1 METIADF
8 FPYFEVEFT
17 KEGNADDPTQQ
28 DQLLDF
34 SAQGSV
40 TDLFVISHGWNNEMS
55 EARGLYKL
63 LFERVRDEINSDRPS
78 GIDSRKFAVVGILWP
93 SKRFADE
100 DDIPS
105 GAASLAAPEADE
117 AQLIAQLEGLKGFF
131 DNPDADALLEKA
143 KQLVPQI
150 KMAEAIGDKSDAS
163 EFANLIRSLP
173 GTEEKNAEDNSDQF
187 FKVPADELIDTMS
200 RPDLAA
206 PPEPGMGGAAG
217 FEPAGGDAGGE
228 ALGLK
233 DFFGGLLPAVRKVL
247 NFTTYYQMK
256 ERAGVV
262 GRVGV
267 SPLLQQIR
275 RRAPNLKVHL
285 IGHSF
290 GGRLVTSAASALD
303 GSAETKPH
311 SMTLLQAAFSHNGFA
326 QKFDGKRDG
335 FFREVV
341 TKNKISGPIIITHS
355 VRDRAVGTA
364 YPLASK
370 LSGDDAAGFGDADD
384 QFGGIGRNGAQRTPE
399 ADNNSPLGPVSSSY
413 PFQSGGLYNL
423 NADSIIM
430 GHSDIKNSE
439 VAHALLCA
447 VAAT

>member
-1 METIADF
+1 METIAHF

-17 KEGNADDPTQQ
+17 KEGNADDRTQQ

-34 SAQGSV
+34 LAQGNV
-40 TDLFVISHGWNNEMS
+40 TDIFVISHGWNNDMS
-55 EARGLYKL
+55 EARDLYKQ
-63 LFERVRDEINSDRPS
+63 LFERVRDEIDSDRPS
-78 GIDSRKFAVVGILWP
+78 GIGSRKFAVLGILWP
-93 SKRFADE
+93 AKKFADE

-143 KQLVPQI
+143 KKLVPQI
-150 KMAEAIGDKSDAS
+150 KIAEAIGDKSDAG
-163 EFANLIRSLP
+163 EFAELIRSLP

-206 PPEPGMGGAAG
+206 PPEPGMGGAAA
-217 FEPAGGDAGGE
+217 FEVAGGE

-233 DFFGGLLPAVRKVL
+233 DFFGGILPAVRKVL

-275 RRAPNLKVHL
+275 GRVPNLKVHL

-303 GSAETKPH
+303 GSPKTKPH

-341 TKNKISGPIIITHS
+341 TRNKISGPIIITHS
-355 VRDRAVGTA
+355 VMDRAVGTA

-370 LSGDDAAGFGDADD
+370 LSGDDAAGFGGADD

-399 ADNNSPLGPVSSSY
+399 ADNNSPLGPVSSNY
-413 PFQSGGLYNL
+413 AFQSGGLYNL

-430 GHSDIKNSE
+430 GHSDIKRSE

-447 VAAT
+447 VATT